1 MDHLARTIMIIGL
14 VLFAVGIFLQ
24 LFPSMPLLGKLPGD
38 LRIDRP
44 GFTLYIPITTC
55 LLLSAILSGFLWILS
70 RWR

>member
-1 MDHLARTIMIIGL
+1 MIIGL
-14 VLFAVGIFLQ
+14 VLFGVGILLQ

-38 LRIDRP
+38 IRIDRP

-55 LLLSAILSGFLWILS
+55 LLLSAILSGSLWIFS

>member
-1 MDHLARTIMIIGL
+1 MDHLARIIVIIGL
-14 VLFAVGIFLQ
+14 VLFGVGVFLQ

-38 LRIDRP
+38 IRIDRP

-55 LLLSAILSGFLWILS
+55 LLLSVVLSGSLWILS